1 MIVERTVRQSFHDL
15 AAGTHLVKIA
25 GLTEEFEVIA
35 IDVVPIE
42 GSTSTGSSLTS
53 ASPPPSSPARS
64 SSTALPAG
72 RAAPDSVDR
81 KQLPE

>member
-42 GSTSTGSSLTS
+42 GADVNWFLIDISVAAAIITGALVTYRV
-53 ASPPPSSPARS
+53 ARR
-64 SSTALPAG
+64 TR
-72 RAAPDSVDR
+72 RA
-81 KQLPE
+81 

>member
-42 GSTSTGSSLTS
+42 GADLNWLLIDISVAAAIITGALVIYRI
-53 ASPPPSSPARS
+53 ARR
-64 SSTALPAG
+64 TR
-72 RAAPDSVDR
+72 RA
-81 KQLPE
+81 

>member
-35 IDVVPIE
+35 IDAVPIE
-42 GSTSTGSSLTS
+42 GAGVNWLLIDISVAAAIITGALVIYRI
-53 ASPPPSSPARS
+53 ARR
-64 SSTALPAG
+64 TR
-72 RAAPDSVDR
+72 RA
-81 KQLPE
+81 

>member
-25 GLTEEFEVIA
+25 GHTEEFEVIA

-42 GSTSTGSSLTS
+42 GADLNWLLIDISVAAAIITGALVIYRI
-53 ASPPPSSPARS
+53 ARR
-64 SSTALPAG
+64 TR
-72 RAAPDSVDR
+72 RA
-81 KQLPE
+81 